1 MQKAMKGLLVGAA
14 IEFIAGIIDV
24 ITDWSKFSSH
34 SFEAFI
40 CGGNSGDVVLGMVK
54 DNSIV

>member
-1 MQKAMKGLLVGAA
+1 MKGLLVGAA

-40 CGGNSGDVVLGMVK
+40 CGGNSGDVVLGMMK